1 MSTFSDSTSTNNQI
15 PDPAGITFARSDEGL
30 LVAKVGDSAFALLP
44 GSDGRFFLASA
55 WRLHRPMEEWKRS
68 EFYGHGG
75 DLEDE
80 TAFRARV
87 AENAE
92 HQRQRTALARREVSS
107 RASTPWGPSQHATI
121 YADGVICHSTASHG
135 GFHLDA
141 GHNAK
146 VHPGLRTPG
155 AWYEEDC
162 AWAAVAQAF
171 PELFT
176 DYERRCAD
184 RTIRDWYPDA
194 WEAIHGKR
202 LEPGESH
209 EKDRRAFVRDHA
221 SDWIVISAIRC
232 DQHAGMTECVATLA
246 GDRAAPE
253 QRRYLVP
260 SDQYHIGR
268 FGFVIDEARHR
279 FYDGPSSLIGWNR

>member
-1 MSTFSDSTSTNNQI
+1 M
-15 PDPAGITFARSDEGL
+15 A
-30 LVAKVGDSAFALLP
+30 P
-44 GSDGRFFLASA
+44 GPNGRFFLASA
-55 WRLHRPMEEWKRS
+55 WRLRGPMEEWKRS
-68 EFYGHGG
+68 DFYGHGG

-92 HQRQRTALARREVSS
+92 HQRQRAALSRREVAS
-107 RASTPWGPSQHATI
+107 RASTPWGTSQHATI

-141 GHNAK
+141 EHNAK
-146 VHPGLRTPG
+146 VHPGLRTRG
-155 AWYEEDC
+155 GWYEEDC

-194 WEAIHGKR
+194 WEAIHEKR

-209 EKDRRAFVRDHA
+209 EKDRRTFLRDHA

-232 DQHAGMTECVATLA
+232 DRYAGMTECVATLG

-260 SDQYHIGR
+260 SDQYSVGR

-279 FYDGPSSLIGWNR
+279 LYDGPSSLIGWNR

>member
-1 MSTFSDSTSTNNQI
+1 MSTSSDPISTHNQT
-15 PDPAGITFARSDEGL
+15 PAPTGVTFARTAAGL
-30 LVAKVGDSAFALLP
+30 LVAKVGDNAFAMAP
-44 GSDGRFFLASA
+44 GPNGCFFFVSA
-55 WRLHRPMEEWKRS
+55 WRLHRPMEEWRRS
-68 EFYGHGG
+68 DFYSHGG

-80 TAFRARV
+80 TAFGARV

-92 HQRQRTALARREVSS
+92 HQRQRASLSRREASS
-107 RASTPWGPSQHATI
+107 RASTPWGTSQHATI
-121 YADGVICHSTASHG
+121 YADGVIFHSTASHG

-146 VHPGLRTPG
+146 VHPGLRMRG
-155 AWYEEDC
+155 GWYEEDC
-162 AWAAVAQAF
+162 AWAVVAQAF
-171 PELFT
+171 PGLFT

-194 WEAIHGKR
+194 WEGIHGR
-202 LEPGESH
+202 SLQPGASH
-209 EKDRRAFVRDHA
+209 QKDRRAFERDHA

-232 DQHAGMTECVATLA
+232 DQHAGMTECVATLG

-260 SDQYHIGR
+260 SDEYHVGR

-279 FYDGPSSLIGWNR
+279 LCAGPSSLIGWNR

>member
-1 MSTFSDSTSTNNQI
+1 MSTSSDSTSTHNQT
-15 PDPAGITFARSDEGL
+15 PASVVVMFARTDEGL
-30 LVAKVGDSAFALLP
+30 LVANVGNNAFAMAP
-44 GSDGRFFLASA
+44 GSSGRFFLASA
-55 WRLHRPMEEWKRS
+55 WRLCGPMEQWKRS
-68 EFYGHGG
+68 DFDGHGG

-80 TAFRARV
+80 AAFRARV

-92 HQRQRTALARREVSS
+92 HLRQRIALARREVSS
-107 RASTPWGPSQHATI
+107 RASTPWGTSQHATI
-121 YADGVICHSTASHG
+121 YAEGVICHSTASHG

-141 GHNAK
+141 EHNAK
-146 VHPGLRTPG
+146 VHPSLRTHG
-155 AWYEEDC
+155 GWYEEDC

-184 RTIRDWYPDA
+184 RTIRDWHPDA

-209 EKDRRAFVRDHA
+209 EKDRRAFKRDHA
-221 SDWIVISAIRC
+221 SDWIVISAIRS
-232 DQHAGMTECVATLA
+232 DQHAGMTECVATLG

-260 SDQYHIGR
+260 SDQYHVGR

-279 FYDGPSSLIGWNR
+279 LYDGSSSLIGWKR

>member
-1 MSTFSDSTSTNNQI
+1 MSTFSDSTSTNNQTRA
-15 PDPAGITFARSDEGL
+15 PAGVTFARTHEGL
-30 LVAKVGDSAFALLP
+30 LVAEVGDSAFALLTA
-44 GSDGRFFLASA
+44 SDGRFLLASA
-55 WRLHRPMEEWKRS
+55 WRLRGPMEEWKRS
-68 EFYGHGG
+68 DFYGHGG
-75 DLEDE
+75 DVEDE

-87 AENAE
+87 VENAE

-107 RASTPWGPSQHATI
+107 RASTPWGTSQHATI
-121 YADGVICHSTASHG
+121 YADGVICYSTASHG

-141 GHNAK
+141 EHNAK

-155 AWYEEDC
+155 GWYEEDC

-184 RTIRDWYPDA
+184 RTILDWHPDA

-202 LEPGESH
+202 LKPGESH
-209 EKDRRAFVRDHA
+209 EKDRRAFERDHA

-232 DQHAGMTECVATLA
+232 DRHVDMTECVATLG

-260 SDQYHIGR
+260 SGEYHVGR
-268 FGFVIDEARHR
+268 FGFVIDQARHR
-279 FYDGPSSLIGWNR
+279 LYDGPSSIIGWNR